1 MMDEYEER
9 RGFMVGEGNI
19 YTERKRGQKGF
30 GGVCNGVVGC
40 RLNGSIVGFVVGTLP
55 PSPPRV

>member
-19 YTERKRGQKGF
+19 YTERKRGQKGV
-30 GGVCNGVVGC
+30 GGVCNGRCWVSFEW
-40 RLNGSIVGFVVGTLP
+40 LLVVGTLP